1 MNGVLNMTFLF
12 NLHLFR
18 ILRIIHGYF
27 DQRSLTYE
35 ETSQLRL
42 TLISRRS
49 VNRAGVR
56 YLRRGVDS
64 DGNVANFVQTEMI
77 ISFYDHS
84 LSFVQVFFVS

>member
-1 MNGVLNMTFLF
+1 MACLTLYLVILLDS
-12 NLHLFR
+12 R

-49 VNRAGVR
+49 VNRAGAR

-64 DGNVANFVQTEMI
+64 NGHVANFVRKLI
-77 ISFYDHS
+77 DAANDNSSFRN
-84 LSFVQVFFVS
+84 